1 MDYRIEHDTMGEVR
15 VPANRCW
22 GAQTQRSH
30 ENFPIGTE
38 KIPQEI
44 IHAFAVLKKAAALAN
59 CKLGNL
65 DARRANAIA
74 AACDEILA
82 GKYKEDERIPSVREY
97 AVLLEV
103 NANTAVKAYDL
114 LATDEIIYNKRGL
127 GYFVSVGAKKLI
139 KKTRKKEFMK
149 ERLPELARQMQLLD
163 ISIDEVKEELE
174 KNLNNIKLS

>member
-1 MDYRIEHDTMGEVR
+1 M
-15 VPANRCW
+15 
-22 GAQTQRSH
+22 S
-30 ENFPIGTE
+30 
-38 KIPQEI
+38 
-44 IHAFAVLKKAAALAN
+44 
-59 CKLGNL
+59 
-65 DARRANAIA
+65 
-74 AACDEILA
+74 DEILA

-103 NANTAVKAYDL
+103 NANTTVKAYDL

-127 GYFVSVGAKKLI
+127 GYFVSAGAKKQI

-174 KNLNNIKLS
+174 KNLKKIRI